1 MATIMDHPH
10 TVDMGIIIEVV
21 MEVITRISLRD
32 KIEEAIEVEE
42 AVEAAE
48 DAVIAAAI
56 DNDLIRQLGF
66 IVYAISRVR
75 AKIPTEHIQPI
86 CSSDSQLFFI
96 LICSI
101 RILPLIR
108 DMKRNVKLTKRT
120 IEKIKHRDTHR
131 P

>member
-56 DNDLIRQLGF
+56 DNDLIRHLGF
-66 IVYAISRVR
+66 NILRHIS
-75 AKIPTEHIQPI
+75 
-86 CSSDSQLFFI
+86 SQ
-96 LICSI
+96 SE
-101 RILPLIR
+101 
-108 DMKRNVKLTKRT
+108 NSNRT
-120 IEKIKHRDTHR
+120 YTTDL
-131 P
+131 